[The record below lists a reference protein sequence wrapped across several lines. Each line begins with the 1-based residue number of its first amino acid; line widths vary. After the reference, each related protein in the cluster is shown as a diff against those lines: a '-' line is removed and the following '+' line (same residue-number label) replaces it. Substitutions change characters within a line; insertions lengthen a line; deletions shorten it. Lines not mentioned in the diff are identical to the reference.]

1 MSYKRYKGISRA
13 VYMAAASALLFT
25 ACKVHQPY
33 ERPNVITEGLYRN
46 TQGTDTTTIASRTWQ
61 SMFNDPVLKGLIQE
75 GLEHNLDLKNAIEN
89 IVQAGAV
96 LRQSRLALLPSL
108 DASAG
113 VTRAKTSEASLNF
126 RNGVSINTLTNTY
139 RLQMNTSWEAD
150 IWGKLSSAKRSAL
163 NAYLQTDAA
172 KRAIQTQL
180 IADIANTYY
189 RLLALDQQLEITQLT
204 LRKRIQSVETLKAL
218 KQGAVVTGAA
228 VVQSEA
234 NRYDAEVS
242 IPDLKLNIR
251 QTENALSLLLGKAP
265 GAIYRNKL
273 VDQQPFDDIK
283 AGLPAQLL
291 QNRPD
296 VQAAE
301 FALRSAFEDVKV
313 ARTFFY
319 PALTITASGGFSNL
333 ELRDFFS
340 NSLFYNLAAGLTQPI
355 FAQGANKARLTRA
368 QSIQQQS
375 LNNFQFSLLAAGQ
388 EVSNAL
394 YAYEAAREKEESR
407 IKQIQAL
414 QKSVEFTEE
423 LLRYSS
429 ATNYTDVLT
438 SEQSLLAAEL
448 NGVSDRLQKLQAVVE
463 LYRALGGGWQ

>member
-1 MSYKRYKGISRA
+1 MEYKNNGIGKVLSVAA
-13 VYMAAASALLFT
+13 VSVLLFT
-25 ACKVHQPY
+25 ACKVSKDY
-33 ERPNVITEGLYRN
+33 TRPDVLTTGLYR
-46 TQGTDTTTIASRTWQ
+46 TQEGADSITMASRTWQ
-61 SMFNDPVLKGLIQE
+61 SMFNDPVLKCLIQD
-75 GLEHNLDLKNAIEN
+75 GLEQNLDLKNAIEN

-96 LRQSRLALLPSL
+96 LRQSRLAFLPSL

-113 VTRAKTSEASLNF
+113 ITRTKTSEASLNF
-126 RNGVSINTLTNTY
+126 RNGVAINTLTTTY
-139 RLQMNTSWEAD
+139 RMQLNTSWEAD

-163 NAYLQTDAA
+163 NSYLQTDAA

-204 LRKRIQSVETLKAL
+204 LAKRIQNVETLKAL
-218 KQGAVVTGAA
+218 KEGALVTGAD

-251 QTENALSLLLGKAP
+251 QTENALSVLLGRAP
-265 GAIYRNKL
+265 GNINRNKL
-273 VDQQPFDDIK
+273 ADQQPYDGIK
-283 AGLPAQLL
+283 IGLPAQLL

-301 FALRSAFEDVKV
+301 FALRSTFEDVNV
-313 ARTFFY
+313 ARSFFY
-319 PALTITASGGFSNL
+319 PALTITANGGFSNL
-333 ELRDFFS
+333 ELRDFFT
-340 NSLFYNLAAGLTQPI
+340 NSLFYNIIGGLTQPI

-375 LNNFQFSLLAAGQ
+375 LNYFQFSLLAAGE
-388 EVSNAL
+388 EVSNAM
-394 YAYEAAREKEESR
+394 YSYQAAVAKEESR
-407 IKQIQAL
+407 NKQIQAL
-414 QKSVEFTEE
+414 QKSVEFTQE

-438 SEQSLLAAEL
+438 SEQRLLAAEL